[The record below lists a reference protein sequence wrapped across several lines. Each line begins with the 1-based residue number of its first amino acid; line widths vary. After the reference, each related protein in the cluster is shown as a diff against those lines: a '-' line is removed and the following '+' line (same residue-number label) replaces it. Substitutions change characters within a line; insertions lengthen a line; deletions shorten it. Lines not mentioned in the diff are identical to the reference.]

1 MSARVDSKS
10 AVRDEVGKNE
20 FCGGHD
26 SCRVGCHGEEGGEGR
41 DGGIEGKM
49 ESEREFKEGEVKRKR
64 DGSKDA
70 SDEK

>member
-1 MSARVDSKS
+1 MVK
-10 AVRDEVGKNE
+10 
-20 FCGGHD
+20 
-26 SCRVGCHGEEGGEGR
+26 EGGEGR